1 MHDKNSKNHPTI
13 KGAKII
19 DGKLNFPISWLNQQ
33 GYCEYSIFLE
43 YVEGISTAPTPEMM
57 KGQEVHQELE
67 DKFKEEAVPAT
78 FAEMMELSQKEEIL
92 SRELWVVSPEYGIRG
107 FIDEIWLTPD
117 EFIIIDDKPGKIAY
131 YSTINQVFGYCLA
144 FKDIIEKNSENTINE
159 RKIRAALRER
169 GTDNIFWS
177 SEFDQTAEKKIK
189 TLINRMQ
196 DLLNGSKAFLPTD
209 NPRKCA
215 KCRFSS
221 YCEFK

>member
-1 MHDKNSKNHPTI
+1 MYDKRSENHPTI

-33 GYCEYSIFLE
+33 GYCEYSIYLE
-43 YVEGISTAPTPEMM
+43 YMEGISTAPTAEMM
-57 KGQEVHQELE
+57 EGQEVHQKLE

-78 FAEMMELSQKEEIL
+78 FEEMMELSQKEELL

-117 EFIIIDDKPGKIAY
+117 EFIIIDDKPGTVAY

-144 FKDIIEKNSENTINE
+144 FRDMIEKDDEINGNG

-177 SEFDQTAEKKIK
+177 AEFDQKAEEKIK
-189 TLINRMQ
+189 TLVKRMQ
-196 DLLNGSKAFLPTD
+196 DLLNGSKAFLPTN